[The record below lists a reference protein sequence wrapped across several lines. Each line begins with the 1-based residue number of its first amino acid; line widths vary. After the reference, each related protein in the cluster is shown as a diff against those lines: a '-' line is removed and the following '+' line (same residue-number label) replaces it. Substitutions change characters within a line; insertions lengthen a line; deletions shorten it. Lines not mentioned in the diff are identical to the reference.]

1 MNKYHKMF
9 AQNIEEWEVDENG
22 QGKGKC
28 PFHNDQHPSF
38 SGNENTGLW
47 ICFACGASGNAKQ
60 FLQRLNNESK

>member
-38 SGNENTGLW
+38 SGNEN
-47 ICFACGASGNAKQ
+47 
-60 FLQRLNNESK
+60 